1 MKKIIVLLALGVLIA
16 GTASAQE
23 ALKSDRKAR
32 SENRENRE
40 DRKLKRVRKSP
51 EELAARQTEIL
62 NKTLDLSKKQQKKVT
77 ELSLKRIQE
86 TEALRSR
93 YAASTSKDQ
102 GRGRNAG
109 LHQEMKAIHDH
120 WEAGLQDALSKK
132 QYTQYEAS
140 HKEMKSR
147 RLADRGERGDKADK
161 RRASKR
167 DQF

>member
-1 MKKIIVLLALGVLIA
+1 MKKIFVMLALGVLIA

-32 SENRENRE
+32 SENRNHRE
-40 DRKLKRVRKSP
+40 DRKLKREKRSP
-51 EELAARQTEIL
+51 EELAARQTEML

-77 ELSLKRIQE
+77 ELSLKRNQE

-93 YAASTSKDQ
+93 YAASKDQ

-109 LHQEMKAIHDH
+109 LHQEMKAIHDR
-120 WEAGLQDALSKK
+120 WEAGLKDVLSKK

-140 HKEMKSR
+140 RQEMKSR
-147 RLADRGERGDKADK
+147 RLAGRDERGDKAGK
-161 RRASKR
+161 RRTSRR